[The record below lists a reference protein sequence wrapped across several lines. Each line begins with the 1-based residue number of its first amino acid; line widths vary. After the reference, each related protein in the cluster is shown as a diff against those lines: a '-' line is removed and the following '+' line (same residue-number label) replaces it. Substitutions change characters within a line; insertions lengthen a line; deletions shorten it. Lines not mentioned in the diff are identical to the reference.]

1 MEHIEVI
8 KPAPSVLAQSL
19 DCITDQDLQQLAG
32 VKPST
37 TEAWRKRG
45 IGPDYILF
53 GKQYLY
59 PRPAVAKYLHSLIRE
74 RATVPAKGML

>member
-1 MEHIEVI
+1 MESIEVI
-8 KPAPSVLAQSL
+8 NSAPSVLAQSL
-19 DCITDQDLQQLAG
+19 DCITDQDLQRLAG

-37 TEAWRKRG
+37 MEAWRKRG

-59 PRPAVAKYLHSLIRE
+59 PRAAVAAYLQSLIRE
-74 RATVPAKGML
+74 RAKVPAKGML